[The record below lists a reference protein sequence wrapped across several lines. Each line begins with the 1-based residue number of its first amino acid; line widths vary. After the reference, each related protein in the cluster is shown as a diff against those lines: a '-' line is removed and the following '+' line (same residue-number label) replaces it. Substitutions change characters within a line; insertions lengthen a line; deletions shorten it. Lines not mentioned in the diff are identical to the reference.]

1 MATGSTHRN
10 AQACGANP
18 SLLIV
23 PADLGFCL
31 KPKLHVER
39 RRRADP
45 SESMPVILL
54 TEEERE
60 VWMGTFIF
68 EARSAEREP
77 GNGYR

>member
-1 MATGSTHRN
+1 MR
-10 AQACGANP
+10 ANP

-45 SESMPVILL
+45 SESMPVFLL

-68 EARSAEREP
+68 EARSAERES